1 MLWILNF
8 QCYSVYFIV
17 LIFVIL
23 SNFFIISVVKE
34 KINVK
39 LAPAFPMEAL
49 ATLTEEIIQTPPLVA
64 EKAIKT
70 LSM

>member
-1 MLWILNF
+1 MLL
-8 QCYSVYFIV
+8 SLLIV

-23 SNFFIISVVKE
+23 SNFVIISVAKE
-34 KINVK
+34 KANVK
-39 LAPAFPMEAL
+39 LAPAIPMEAL
-49 ATLTEEIIQTPPLVA
+49 TTLTEEITQTPPLVA